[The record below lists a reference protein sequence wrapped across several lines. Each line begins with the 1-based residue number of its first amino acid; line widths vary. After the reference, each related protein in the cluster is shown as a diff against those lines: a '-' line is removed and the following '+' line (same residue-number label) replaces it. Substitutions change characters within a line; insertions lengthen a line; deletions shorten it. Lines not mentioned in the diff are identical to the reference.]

1 MMLIRI
7 DKKLK
12 VCKIT
17 TFYKNR
23 DNKDSQFV
31 TVFPFFTIRITCEN
45 GEWWF
50 LSRLKKSRTNI
61 EHEIIL

>member
-12 VCKIT
+12 VSKIT
-17 TFYKNR
+17 TFYKNC
-23 DNKDSQFV
+23 DNKFV

-45 GEWWF
+45 GEW
-50 LSRLKKSRTNI
+50 
-61 EHEIIL
+61 

>member
-23 DNKDSQFV
+23 DNKDNHFV
-31 TVFPFFTIRITCEN
+31 TVFPFFYDKNYLRKLRMVVSIKTE
-45 GEWWF
+45 
-50 LSRLKKSRTNI
+50 
-61 EHEIIL
+61 EIKN